1 MDNNRYLT
9 LVEVPPGEQI
19 RIQEQTRLLALV
31 KGLQGLS
38 VSEKLKTL
46 HEFKDSPWYGWT
58 MLTLLA
64 LQKQAENFIANPP
77 VGIEGLMMREQ
88 GMGEV
93 NGLKKLQF
101 EVDEITLALLEE
113 KAEMDKPKEQ
123 EENTHE
129 D

>member
-1 MDNNRYLT
+1 M
-9 LVEVPPGEQI
+9 EVPPEEQI

-38 VSEKLKTL
+38 VNEKLKTL
-46 HEFKDSPWYGWT
+46 NEFKESPWYGWA

-64 LQKQAENFIANPP
+64 CEKQAANFITNPP

-93 NGLKKLQF
+93 NGLKRLQY
-101 EVDEITLALLEE
+101 EVDEVTSALLEE
-113 KAEMDKPKEQ
+113 KADMDKPKEQ
-123 EENTHE
+123 QENLNE